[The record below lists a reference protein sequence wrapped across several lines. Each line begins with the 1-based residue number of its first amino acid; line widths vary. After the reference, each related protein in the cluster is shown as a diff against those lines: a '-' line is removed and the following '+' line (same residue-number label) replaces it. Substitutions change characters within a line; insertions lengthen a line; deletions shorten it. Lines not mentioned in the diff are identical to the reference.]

1 METSYSTETEPPLPP
16 PPVATLARPLSSEAS
31 VVSDGDVD
39 SFFDFADALDTP
51 PPTLEDKDMNT
62 NEHARH
68 RRELLDLVNRL
79 RAMGLAAELE
89 LPQIACIGSQSVGKS
104 SLIES
109 ISGIALPRATGT
121 CTRCPIECRLKHSDA
136 EWTANVLLRFESG
149 KDGYTGPTKEIP
161 FGKWCFPTQRHS
173 AKLSILLGTALT
185 SRDEVQERIRRAQ
198 LAILNPTIGS
208 LSFLTS
214 DENAQY
220 RSRSFSQNCVIVELS
235 GNQLSDLNFVD
246 LPGIIA
252 NVSDD
257 RNIGDI
263 QLVEKLVT
271 SYISRPSCL
280 ILLTISCEND
290 FENQGAGRLARKHD
304 PNGRRTIGVLTK
316 PDRIEPD
323 SEAPWISMIRGESN
337 ALRHGWFSVK
347 QPSARQIDAG
357 LSWEE
362 ARALDRQFF
371 EDTSPWSTIDTAFRH
386 RLGCANLIA
395 HLGETLGKVILT
407 RLPHI
412 CNEVDRLIDLNSKAL
427 ATIPARSS
435 LDPLAEVLQLI
446 TEFTRDVSRHVRGD
460 SSSGRAG
467 LVQALIASAKGFQD
481 RLRGITPVFK
491 PVSKDSSENGW
502 TKTPDFLPKGETWP
516 SRSELGLTYWLEDVV
531 ELAEGYVTESCEFP
545 FAVKEELIVRTI
557 NSWHEPVEEMF
568 DRAQKIFFERLT
580 TLVDKHF
587 RNHTYGGL
595 RAAVMKIVV
604 EKLEE
609 LKEATNQELKFLL
622 KMESLP
628 FTLNSHYY
636 LDYRDKFLAH
646 YKFYQGE
653 QNEQIRRLRN
663 PPSNTSS
670 FPQQGQNAFAFTAQR
685 EQPVDHVEEAL
696 KNLRLA
702 GLHGLKRED
711 IVKLLPADFSQE
723 AALEIMA
730 SVRAYYQGLFEPRS
744 FQPLFTHSYGPQV
757 AYKRF
762 ADNIPLAID
771 QRFIHAFD
779 ETISV
784 TLVAGLSIS
793 AQDAR
798 ERCAAWLAESQAVVR
813 QRAELLDRKSRL
825 TEAKKELLEIPG
837 VSAMRDAMSKAAKKQ
852 RTGASR
858 RVVASDAAVTSG
870 PSSVTHAQVVVRDS
884 SPDNSPRFGT
894 PAVVEEAVSEVQAP
908 QVIRATPSASV
919 KPVGVFSSPLR
930 AGAQPFTFS
939 VGRP

>member
-1 METSYSTETEPPLPP
+1 MSSALQVAQGHSATPERTSSPG
-16 PPVATLARPLSSEAS
+16 SSFISE
-31 VVSDGDVD
+31 GDVD
-39 SFFDFADALDTP
+39 SFYDFVDVIDSA
-51 PPTLEDKDMNT
+51 PPTFEDKDMNT

-109 ISGIALPRATGT
+109 ISGIALPRAMGT
-121 CTRCPIECRLKHSDA
+121 CTRCPIECRLKHSDT

-149 KDGYTGPTKEIP
+149 KDGYTGSTKELK
-161 FGKWCFPTQRHS
+161 FGATM
-173 AKLSILLGTALT
+173 T

-198 LAILNPTIGS
+198 LAILNPTIDS

-220 RSRSFSQNCVIVELS
+220 QSRSFSQNCVIVELS
-235 GNQLSDLNFVD
+235 GKQLSDLNFVD
-246 LPGIIA
+246 LPGLIA

-280 ILLTISCEND
+280 ILLTITCESD
-290 FENQGAGRLARKHD
+290 YENQGAGRLARKHD

-316 PDRIEPD
+316 PDRIEHG
-323 SEAPWISMIRGESN
+323 SELPWISMIRGESN

-347 QPSARQIDAG
+347 QPSARQLEAG

-362 ARALDRQFF
+362 ARAL
-371 EDTSPWSTIDTAFRH
+371 
-386 RLGCANLIA
+386 GCTNLIA

-412 CNEVDRLIDLNSKAL
+412 CNEVDRLIDLNAKAL

-435 LDPLAEVLQLI
+435 LDPLAEVLQLLN
-446 TEFTRDVSRHVRGD
+446 EFTRDVSRHVVGD
-460 SSSGRAG
+460 SRSGRAG
-467 LVQALIASAKGFQD
+467 LVQALVASARAFQD
-481 RLRGITPVFK
+481 QLRGITPVFK
-491 PVSKDSSENGW
+491 PVSKNSSDKAW
-502 TKTPDFLPKGETWP
+502 TSTPNFLPKGETWP
-516 SRSELGLTYWLEDVV
+516 LRSELGLTYWLEDIV
-531 ELAEGYVTESCEFP
+531 ELAEGARTRELPGEFP
-545 FAVKEELIVRTI
+545 FAVKQELVVRTI
-557 NSWHEPVEEMF
+557 DSWRVPVEEVF
-568 DRAQKIFFERLT
+568 DRAQNIFFERLT
-580 TLVDKHF
+580 ALVDKHF
-587 RNHTYGGL
+587 GNHAYGGL

-609 LKEATNQELKFLL
+609 LKTATNQELKFLL

-636 LDYRDKFLAH
+636 LDYREKFLAH
-646 YKFYQGE
+646 YKYYQGE
-653 QNEQIRRLRN
+653 QNELVCKLREP
-663 PPSNTSS
+663 PPSTSTS
-670 FPQQGQNAFAFTAQR
+670 TQNQRSSGMGFAATLAN
-685 EQPVDHVEEAL
+685 QPETVDYVEEAL

-711 IVKLLPADFSQE
+711 MVKLLPPDFSQE
-723 AALEIMA
+723 TALEIMA
-730 SVRAYYQGLFEPRS
+730 SVRAYYQ
-744 FQPLFTHSYGPQV
+744 V

-762 ADNIPLAID
+762 ADNVPLAID

-793 AQDAR
+793 APDAR
-798 ERCAAWLAESQAVVR
+798 ERCAAWLAESQAVAR
-813 QRAELLDRKSRL
+813 QRNELLDRKARL
-825 TEAKKELLEIPG
+825 AGAKKELLEVPG
-837 VSAMRDAMSKAAKKQ
+837 VSAMRDAMSKATNKGKKE
-852 RTGASR
+852 RTRRSTAS
-858 RVVASDAAVTSG
+858 A
-870 PSSVTHAQVVVRDS
+870 
-884 SPDNSPRFGT
+884 T
-894 PAVVEEAVSEVQAP
+894 PASVPVTTTARASTPVAKTAVSDNIVSEGSVRVLP
-908 QVIRATPSASV
+908 PEPSFS
-919 KPVGVFSSPLR
+919 KVFSPLPSRPPASSMR
-930 AGAQPFTFS
+930 ADAPPFTFGAGAEAP
-939 VGRP
+939 VFVLGGPGRR

>member
-1 METSYSTETEPPLPP
+1 MNHFTSLIRQHEMMYSHPITPPAGPSP
-16 PPVATLARPLSSEAS
+16 SEIS
-31 VVSDGDVD
+31 VVSDGDAD
-39 SFFDFADALDTP
+39 SFFDFADALDAP
-51 PPTLEDKDMNT
+51 PPALEDKDMNT

-109 ISGIALPRATGT
+109 ISGIALPRAVGT
-121 CTRCPIECRLKHSDA
+121 CTRCPIECA
-136 EWTANVLLRFESG
+136 
-149 KDGYTGPTKEIP
+149 
-161 FGKWCFPTQRHS
+161 
-173 AKLSILLGTALT
+173 ALT

-198 LAILNPTIGS
+198 LAILNPTIDS

-304 PNGRRTIGVLTK
+304 SNGRRTIAKLTGSPGVLTK
-316 PDRIEPD
+316 PDRIESG
-323 SEAPWISMIRGESN
+323 SESPWISMIRGESN

-347 QPSARQIDAG
+347 QPSARQLDSG

-371 EDTSPWSTIDTAFRH
+371 EDTSPWSTIDTEFRH

-412 CNEVDRLIDLNSKAL
+412 CNEVDHLIDLNTKAL
-427 ATIPARSS
+427 AGLPARSS

-446 TEFTRDVSRHVRGD
+446 NEFTRDVSRHVMGD
-460 SSSGRAG
+460 SRSGRAG
-467 LVQALIASAKGFQD
+467 LVQALVASAKGFQD

-491 PVSKDSSENGW
+491 PVNKNSSENGW
-502 TKTPDFLPKGETWP
+502 TRTPDFLPKGETWP
-516 SRSELGLTYWLEDVV
+516 SRSELGLTYWLEDIV
-531 ELAEGYVTESCEFP
+531 ELAEGYVAETWRGLESFQACSICAESWAELTSRPLGEFP
-545 FAVKEELIVRTI
+545 FAVKEELIVCTI
-557 NSWHEPVEEMF
+557 DSWHEPVEEVF

-587 RNHTYGGL
+587 GSHAYGGL
-595 RAAVMKIVV
+595 RAAVMLSRYTIYLRKIVV

-609 LKEATNQELKFLL
+609 LKSATNQELKFLL

-636 LDYRDKFLAH
+636 LDYREKFLAH

-653 QNEQIRRLRN
+653 QNEQIRRLRK
-663 PPSNTSS
+663 PPSNSAYRE
-670 FPQQGQNAFAFTAQR
+670 QNTYYTVQH

-711 IVKLLPADFSQE
+711 MVKLLPADFSQE

-730 SVRAYYQGLFEPRS
+730 SVRAYYQ
-744 FQPLFTHSYGPQV
+744 V

-771 QRFIHAFD
+771 QRFIHSFD

-793 AQDAR
+793 APDAR
-798 ERCAAWLAESQAVVR
+798 ERCAAWLAESQAVIR

-825 TEAKKELLEIPG
+825 AEAKRELLEVPG
-837 VSAMRDAMSKAAKKQ
+837 VSAMRDRMSKAPKKQ
-852 RTGASR
+852 RMEASR
-858 RVVASDAAVTSG
+858 PVATPGPVVSNLPLPATDT
-870 PSSVTHAQVVVRDS
+870 PIIRTRDS
-884 SPDNSPRFGT
+884 SPDSNNRLSYAFEEVESEVVAPQEGICIMDAEPAEPVRVYPAPMRAEAQAFTPGRSFGRFG
-894 PAVVEEAVSEVQAP
+894 
-908 QVIRATPSASV
+908 
-919 KPVGVFSSPLR
+919 
-930 AGAQPFTFS
+930 
-939 VGRP
+939 

>member
-1 METSYSTETEPPLPP
+1 METGPSLSASTPVPPMHAVLAAS
-16 PPVATLARPLSSEAS
+16 ATASAERLSSEAS

-121 CTRCPIECRLKHSDA
+121 CT
-136 EWTANVLLRFESG
+136 T
-149 KDGYTGPTKEIP
+149 
-161 FGKWCFPTQRHS
+161 
-173 AKLSILLGTALT
+173 LT

-198 LAILNPTIGS
+198 LAILNPTIDS

-316 PDRIEPD
+316 PDRIEPG
-323 SEAPWISMIRGESN
+323 SESPWISMIRGESN

-347 QPSARQIDAG
+347 QPSARQLDAG

-516 SRSELGLTYWLEDVV
+516 SRSELGLTYWLEDIV
-531 ELAEGYVTESCEFP
+531 ELAEGARTRELPGMLSEFP

-595 RAAVMKIVV
+595 RATVMKIVV

-628 FTLNSHYY
+628 YTLNSHYY

-653 QNEQIRRLRN
+653 QNEQIRKLRN
-663 PPSNTSS
+663 PPSYISNFS
-670 FPQQGQNAFAFTAQR
+670 QQGQNNGPFGFTAQR

-711 IVKLLPADFSQE
+711 MVKLLPADFSQE

-730 SVRAYYQGLFEPRS
+730 SVRAYY
-744 FQPLFTHSYGPQV
+744 QV

-779 ETISV
+779 ETISI

-825 TEAKKELLEIPG
+825 TEAKKELLEVPG